1 MPYNDI
7 LYIERNARYD
17 KIEKVIQKVSAIVL
31 AVVTLSVYAIV
42 AQAEINCVNIN
53 HTGDYQCDQ
62 NTEAFITITKEKI
75 GTMAY
80 CYSNSVYIRATTTTG
95 GITAQGFT
103 ASLSNPKR
111 CDRDDY
117 FTNGVV
123 NGNVVLKGDV
133 SKYSVSTGWF
143 SSTDYLRITNT
154 NSKDQGSEQT
164 FTKRYSDHYA

>member
-1 MPYNDI
+1 MI
-7 LYIERNARYD
+7 KFKKA
-17 KIEKVIQKVSAIVL
+17 IQKVSAIVL
-31 AVVTLSVYAIV
+31 AVVTLSVYTIV

-53 HTGDYQCDQ
+53 HTGGYQCDQ

-95 GITAQGFT
+95 GITSQGFT

-111 CDRDDY
+111 CDRNGY

-123 NGNVVLKGDV
+123 SGKIVLKGDV
-133 SKYSVSTGWF
+133 SKYTVSTGWF
-143 SSTDYLRITNT
+143 SSTEYIRITNT
-154 NSKDQGSEQT
+154 NSKDQGSNQT